1 MHLTE
6 NDILDIIRRTVPAA
20 NLDFFDVDVP
30 FHQQDIDSLDAL
42 SIVTAFEEEY
52 HITIPD
58 EDMQDLDSVT
68 ALVTYANTRSGVAA

>member
-1 MHLTE
+1 MQITDK
-6 NDILDIIRRTVPAA
+6 DILDLIRRTVPAA

-42 SIVTAFEEEY
+42 SIVTAFEDEY
-52 HITIPD
+52 RINIPD

-68 ALVTYANTRSGVAA
+68 ALVNYANRQTV

>member
-1 MHLTE
+1 MQITE
-6 NDILDIIRRTVPAA
+6 QHILDLIRRTVPAA

-52 HITIPD
+52 HINISD
-58 EDMQDLDSVT
+58 EEMEGLDSVT
-68 ALVTYANTRSGVAA
+68 ALVSFANRQTV